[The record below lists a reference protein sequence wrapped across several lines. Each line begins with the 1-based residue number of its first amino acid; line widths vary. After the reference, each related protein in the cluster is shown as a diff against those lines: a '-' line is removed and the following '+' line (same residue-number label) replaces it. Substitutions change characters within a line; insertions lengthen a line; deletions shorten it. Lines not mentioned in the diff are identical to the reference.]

1 MNQKLQTNPS
11 SVTASTVTTWSRGT
25 SSSESMFFYDINIG
39 GRRGTRVQKAIEA
52 AVYAHIRALRAL
64 GHARVNSLAVA
75 RALSLPV
82 TDVDAAIRN
91 LSDKGVRV
99 IG

>member
-1 MNQKLQTNPS
+1 MNQKVQTDPS
-11 SVTASTVTTWSRGT
+11 SATASTVTIWSHGT
-25 SSSESMFFYDINIG
+25 SSSEPTFFSDTKIG
-39 GRRGTRVQKAIEA
+39 GRWGTRAQKEIEA
-52 AVYAHIRALRAL
+52 AVYAYIRAMRAL
-64 GHARVNSLAVA
+64 GHTQVNSLAVA

-82 TDVDAAIRN
+82 TDVDVAIRN